1 MDDFVVKENNID
13 KLVCNLIDEST
24 IREKKIIKLKNE
36 IEILKN
42 QNKILKKKYDYTKK
56 FIKEYFILFL

>member
-1 MDDFVVKENNID
+1 MDDFVVKENNLD

-42 QNKILKKKYDYTKK
+42 QNKILQKKYDYTKK
-56 FIKEYFILFL
+56 FIKEHFILFL